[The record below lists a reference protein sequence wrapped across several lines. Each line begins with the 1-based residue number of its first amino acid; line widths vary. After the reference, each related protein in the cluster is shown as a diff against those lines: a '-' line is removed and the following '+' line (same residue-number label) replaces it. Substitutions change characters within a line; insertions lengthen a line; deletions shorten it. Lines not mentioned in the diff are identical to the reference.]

1 MDLPTPDRRSNITT
15 KPGDELVQRPS
26 NSAINRANIPLPDE
40 PDADALDGEP
50 LPKSWMSVGEHW
62 ETTTGEARVFAVS
75 VKTAPED
82 GLLYVRYIHP
92 SNKAA
97 TVLEFEAIE
106 LETGG
111 LVPLPAYKT
120 HILDDDEIPEKAATF
135 PLSFGVGGLTTVSD
149 DDAPTHAER
158 QFIWARYGDFLKA
171 ETLYLPPAFADQSET
186 A

>member
-1 MDLPTPDRRSNITT
+1 MDLPTPDRRSSITT
-15 KPGDELVQRPS
+15 KPGDHLVQRPS
-26 NSAINRANIPLPDE
+26 NSTINRAEIPLPDE
-40 PDADALDGEP
+40 PDADAFDGEP
-50 LPKSWMSVGEHW
+50 LPESWMDVGEHW
-62 ETTTGEARVFAVS
+62 ETTAGEARLFAVS
-75 VKTAPED
+75 VTTDAEN
-82 GLLYVRYIHP
+82 GALYVRYIHP

-97 TVLEFEAIE
+97 SILEFEAIE
-106 LETGG
+106 IDSGG

-120 HILDDDEIPEKAATF
+120 HILDEDEIPDKAATF

-171 ETLYLPPAFADQSET
+171 ETLYLPPTFAEQPET